1 MKIDRSDEGVIIHLP
16 AQFYQT
22 SSGTFLKSIRKEIE
36 DRATRIIIDFK
47 ETTLI
52 DSSAIGSLVSIAK
65 ESKTHGVTVFLRN
78 LRGDISELFIDTGLD
93 KIFNIESQEGMQH
106 AEIDIFEKGIDIRLT
121 IATEVVKDVC
131 IFHMNGVMNH
141 PQGSRYFKQQFLL
154 SMVQYKK
161 ILLDLEELT
170 FFDSLSV
177 SVVLNM
183 NKLLKE
189 TGGAMRICGA
199 NYIVADLF
207 NTLNISQIIPLY
219 NVVTDALDDW
229 V

>member
-1 MKIDRSDEGVIIHLP
+1 MKIDRGDEGVIIHLP
-16 AQFYQT
+16 GKFYQALST
-22 SSGTFLKSIRKEIE
+22 AFLDSIRREIE
-36 DRATRIIIDFK
+36 ERATRVIIDFK
-47 ETTLI
+47 DTALI

-65 ESKTHGVTVFLRN
+65 ESKTRGVTLFLRN
-78 LRGDISELFIDTGLD
+78 LSGDISELFIDTGLD
-93 KIFNIESQEGMQH
+93 KIFNIESKEGMQH
-106 AEIDIFEKGIDIRLT
+106 AEVDIFEKGIDIRLT
-121 IATEVVKDVC
+121 IATEIVKDVC
-131 IFHMNGVMNH
+131 IVHMNGVMNH

-154 SMVQYKK
+154 SMVRYKK
-161 ILLDLEELT
+161 ILLDMEELT

-219 NVVTDALDDW
+219 DVVTAALDDW

>member
-1 MKIDRSDEGVIIHLP
+1 MQIDHSDEGVIISLP
-16 AQFYQT
+16 SQFYQA
-22 SSGTFLKSIRKEIE
+22 SSGQFLSSIRREIE
-36 DRATRIIIDFK
+36 SGMTRIIIDFK

-65 ESKTHGVTVFLRN
+65 ESKTRAVTLFLRN
-78 LRGDISELFIDTGLD
+78 LSGDVLELFIDTGLD
-93 KIFNIESQEGMQH
+93 KIFNIESEGNVQN
-106 AEIDIFEKGIDIRLT
+106 AEVDIFEKGIDIRLAL
-121 IATEVVKDVC
+121 ATEVVKDVC

-154 SMVQYKK
+154 AMAQYKK
-161 ILLDLEELT
+161 LLLDLEELT

-183 NKLLKE
+183 NKLIKE

-207 NTLNISQIIPLY
+207 NTLNISQIIPIF

>member
-1 MKIDRSDEGVIIHLP
+1 MNIDRNDEGVVVRLP
-16 AQFYQT
+16 AQFYHS
-22 SSGTFLKSIRKEIE
+22 SSGAFLASLRREIE
-36 DRATRIIIDFK
+36 SSTPRVIIDFK
-47 ETTLI
+47 DTTLI
-52 DSSAIGSLVSIAK
+52 DSSAIGALVSIAK
-65 ESKTHGVTVFLRN
+65 ESKTRAVTLFLRN
-78 LRGDISELFIDTGLD
+78 LHGEVSDLFIETGLD
-93 KIFNIESQEGMQH
+93 KIFNIESGGGMQH
-106 AEIDIFEKGIDIRLT
+106 AEVDIFEKGIDIRLIIT
-121 IATEVVKDVC
+121 TETVNDVS
-131 IFHMNGVMNH
+131 IFHLNGVMNH

-154 SMVQYKK
+154 AMAQYKK

-183 NKLLKE
+183 NKLIKE

-207 NTLNISQIIPLY
+207 NTLNISQIIPIFNL
-219 NVVTDALDDW
+219 VTEALDGW

>member
-1 MKIDRSDEGVIIHLP
+1 MKIDRSDEGVIIRLP
-16 AQFYQT
+16 PQFFQT
-22 SSGTFLKSIRKEIE
+22 SSASFLKSIRREIE
-36 DRATRIIIDFK
+36 DRTARIIIDLK

-52 DSSAIGSLVSIAK
+52 ASSAIGALVSNAK
-65 ESKTHGVTVFLRN
+65 ESKTHGVTLFLRN
-78 LRGDISELFIDTGLD
+78 LSGDISELFIDTGLD
-93 KIFNIESQEGMQH
+93 KIFNIESKEGMQH

-121 IATEVVKDVC
+121 IATEVVKDIC
-131 IFHMNGVMNH
+131 IIHMNGVMNH

-154 SMVQYKK
+154 SMVQHKK
-161 ILLDLEELT
+161 ILLDMEELT

-189 TGGAMRICGA
+189 TGGVMRICGA

-207 NTLNISQIIPLY
+207 NTLNIGQIIPLY
-219 NVVTDALDDW
+219 NVVTDALADW